1 MLYPRIESV
10 RTLLPPPFS
19 LRLGLALHFL
29 HTLPS
34 HLNSLGK
41 IRNELNSHGL
51 KLKYIQCFFG
61 VSKKWAWGDRGMFSE
76 DAKLTRIPHRGLL
89 NSASSRLVI
98 NIWVEF
104 WTHLITIRDHY
115 NTLASAYFLVMPFR
129 DKVNLALEAK
139 VNGSQF
145 KLNSDV
151 NYQMGNGINER
162 SGSLSVLSSLPLTI
176 GVHRGGS
183 EG

>member
-1 MLYPRIESV
+1 MLTISVIYLLSCYQRSTHILGYCFMLYLRMELV

-61 VSKKWAWGDRGMFSE
+61 VGKK
-76 DAKLTRIPHRGLL
+76 
-89 NSASSRLVI
+89 
-98 NIWVEF
+98 
-104 WTHLITIRDHY
+104 
-115 NTLASAYFLVMPFR
+115 
-129 DKVNLALEAK
+129 
-139 VNGSQF
+139 
-145 KLNSDV
+145 
-151 NYQMGNGINER
+151 
-162 SGSLSVLSSLPLTI
+162 
-176 GVHRGGS
+176 
-183 EG
+183 